1 MNYSKEALAQ
11 PNGLYRSH
19 SAILAD
25 NNERVSLDSPRGRY
39 KAANL
44 PVSGLGSSRG
54 SQLLGGSYNGH
65 DGISTNTLQSIAGI
79 QTGPAW
85 LESDFAGSALEIQ
98 TVYSEPSEHACGMH
112 LMV

>member
-1 MNYSKEALAQ
+1 MNYSKEAFAL
-11 PNGLYRSH
+11 PNGSYRSH

-25 NNERVSLDSPRGRY
+25 DSEHVSLDSPRGRY

-65 DGISTNTLQSIAGI
+65 DGISTNTLQNIAGI
-79 QTGPAW
+79 QTRPAW
-85 LESDFAGSALEIQ
+85 LESDVAGSVLELQ
-98 TVYSEPSEHACGMH
+98 YN
-112 LMV
+112 LL